1 MLRLNIK
8 VYMYVCLYIHPLSL
22 VLSSSLITADKLSNI
37 CGVYR
42 IAGNFRGKKPF
53 LHEF

>member
-22 VLSSSLITADKLSNI
+22 VLPSLITADKLSNI

-42 IAGNFRGKKPF
+42 IAGNFREKKPF